1 MVPPTR
7 LSINIEIKWGVI
19 RGNKLKALEIYGP
32 FDTVGEAIDFC
43 GKRFPDD
50 TCDYFEMK
58 KEVITHGEDTSSTR
72 DESGYGSDN
81 NT

>member
-1 MVPPTR
+1 MVASTR
-7 LSINIEIKWGVI
+7 LEITIEIKWGVI
-19 RGNKLKALEIYGP
+19 RGIIPKALEIYGP
-32 FDTVGEAIDFC
+32 FDTVEEAIDFC

-58 KEVITHGEDTSSTR
+58 KEVVTHGEGTDSR
-72 DESGYGSDN
+72 DESRNSTDN

>member
-1 MVPPTR
+1 MVAPTR
-7 LSINIEIKWGVI
+7 LSIDIEIKWGVI
-19 RGNKLKALEIYGP
+19 RGYKLKALEIYGP
-32 FDTVGEAIDFC
+32 FDTVEEAIDFC

-58 KEVITHGEDTSSTR
+58 KEVITHGEETDSR
-72 DESGYGSDN
+72 DESGNSTDN